1 MLYYILIYSKG
12 AIFLDKLIKLLKTNA
27 RISDQ
32 ELAVML
38 GISEEEFRAKIKGL
52 EDKGI
57 IKGYST
63 IFDEE
68 TVGKDDVM
76 AVIELKVTPK
86 AQVGYDEIA
95 KHIAQYPEVESVYL
109 VSGGYDLSVMLR
121 CHSLK
126 EVSDYVA
133 QRLATIDGVVSTT
146 THFFLQ
152 KYKESGIML
161 VAEDAD
167 ERIMQ

>member
-1 MLYYILIYSKG
+1 M
-12 AIFLDKLIKLLKTNA
+12 DKLIKLLRTNA
-27 RISDQ
+27 RISDS

-38 GISEEEFRAKIKGL
+38 GTTEDDVRAQIKNL
-52 EDKGI
+52 EAKGI

-63 IFDEE
+63 IFDEDF
-68 TVGKDDVM
+68 VSKDYVC
-76 AVIELKVTPK
+76 AIIELKVTPK

-95 KHIAQYPEVESVYL
+95 KEIAQYSEVESVYL
-109 VSGGYDLSVMLR
+109 VSGGYDFSVMLR

-161 VAEDAD
+161 IDEDAD
-167 ERIMQ
+167 ERVLQ

>member
-1 MLYYILIYSKG
+1 MDRLLR
-12 AIFLDKLIKLLKTNA
+12 LLKTNA
-27 RISDQ
+27 RLSNA

-38 GISEEEFRAKIKGL
+38 GKTEEEVSAEIKRL
-52 EDKGI
+52 EDTGV

-63 IFDEE
+63 VFDEE
-68 TVGKDDVM
+68 IVAKDYVM

-95 KHIAQYPEVESVYL
+95 RHIAMYPEVESVYL
-109 VSGGYDLSVMLR
+109 VSGGYDLSVTLR
-121 CHSLK
+121 CRTLK

-146 THFFLQ
+146 THFYLQ
-152 KYKESGIML
+152 KYKESRIML
-161 VAEDAD
+161 ISEEAD
-167 ERIMQ
+167 ERTMQ

>member
-1 MLYYILIYSKG
+1 MDRLLR
-12 AIFLDKLIKLLKTNA
+12 LLKTNA
-27 RISDQ
+27 RLSNA

-38 GISEEEFRAKIKGL
+38 GKTEEEVSAEIKRL
-52 EDKGI
+52 EDTGV

-63 IFDEE
+63 VFDEE
-68 TVGKDDVM
+68 IVAKDYVM

-95 KHIAQYPEVESVYL
+95 RHIAMYPEVESVYL
-109 VSGGYDLSVMLR
+109 VSGGYDLSVTLR
-121 CHSLK
+121 CRTLK

-146 THFFLQ
+146 THFYLQ

-161 VAEDAD
+161 ISEEAD
-167 ERIMQ
+167 ERTMQ

>member
-1 MLYYILIYSKG
+1 M
-12 AIFLDKLIKLLKTNA
+12 DKLFKLLRTNA
-27 RISDQ
+27 RLSNA

-38 GISEEEFRAKIKGL
+38 DSTEEEIASRISSL
-52 EDKGI
+52 EKQGI

-63 IFDEE
+63 VFDEE
-68 TVGKDDVM
+68 VVSKDYVR
-76 AVIELKVTPK
+76 ALIELKVTQK

-95 KHIAQYPEVESVYL
+95 RHIAQYPEVESVYL
-109 VSGGYDLSVMLR
+109 VSGGYDLSVTLR

-133 QRLATIDGVVSTT
+133 QRLATIDGVISTT

-161 VAEDAD
+161 ISEDED
-167 ERIMQ
+167 ERTMQ

>member
-1 MLYYILIYSKG
+1 MDRLLR
-12 AIFLDKLIKLLKTNA
+12 LLKTNA
-27 RISDQ
+27 RLSNA

-38 GISEEEFRAKIKGL
+38 GKTEEEVSAEIKRL
-52 EDKGI
+52 EDTGV

-63 IFDEE
+63 VFDEE
-68 TVGKDDVM
+68 FVAKDYVM

-95 KHIAQYPEVESVYL
+95 RHIAMYPEVESVYL
-109 VSGGYDLSVMLR
+109 VSGGYDLSVTLR
-121 CHSLK
+121 CRTLK

-146 THFFLQ
+146 THFYLQ

-161 VAEDAD
+161 ISEEAD
-167 ERIMQ
+167 ERTMQ

>member
-1 MLYYILIYSKG
+1 M
-12 AIFLDKLIKLLKTNA
+12 DKLIKILKTNA
-27 RISDQ
+27 RLSDQ
-32 ELAVML
+32 EIAVML
-38 GISEEEFRAKIKGL
+38 GTDEKDVREQIKSL
-52 EDKGI
+52 EKKGI
-57 IKGYST
+57 IKGYT
-63 IFDEE
+63 
-68 TVGKDDVM
+68 TVFHEDFVSKDYVR
-76 AVIELKVTPK
+76 AIIELKVTPK

-95 KHIAQYPEVESVYL
+95 REISQYSEVESVYL

-161 VAEDAD
+161 IDEDAD
-167 ERIMQ
+167 ERVLQ

>member
-1 MLYYILIYSKG
+1 M
-12 AIFLDKLIKLLKTNA
+12 DKLIKLLKTNA
-27 RISDQ
+27 RLSNG

-38 GISEEEFRAKIKGL
+38 NMSEKEVAEKIRQL
-52 EDKGI
+52 ELDGI
-57 IKGYST
+57 IKGYTT
-63 IFDEE
+63 IVDESVI
-68 TVGKDDVM
+68 TKDYVR
-76 AVIELKVTPK
+76 AIIELKVTPK

-95 KHIAQYPEVESVYL
+95 RHIAQYPEVESVYL

-126 EVSDYVA
+126 EISDYVA
-133 QRLATIDGVVSTT
+133 QRLATIDGIVSTT

-161 VAEDAD
+161 IAEDD
-167 ERIMQ
+167 DDRVMQ

>member
-1 MLYYILIYSKG
+1 M
-12 AIFLDKLIKLLKTNA
+12 DKLIKLLKTNA
-27 RISDQ
+27 RLSNA

-38 GISEEEFRAKIKGL
+38 NMTEQEVADKISQL
-52 EDKGI
+52 ERDGI
-57 IKGYST
+57 IKGYTT

-68 TVGKDDVM
+68 VVTKDYVR
-76 AVIELKVTPK
+76 AIIELKVTPK

-95 KHIAQYPEVESVYL
+95 RHIAQYPEVENVYL

-133 QRLATIDGVVSTT
+133 QRLATVDGIVSTT

-161 VAEDAD
+161 ISDDED
-167 ERIMQ
+167 ERVLQ

>member
-1 MLYYILIYSKG
+1 MTDRLM
-12 AIFLDKLIKLLKTNA
+12 KLLKTNA
-27 RISDQ
+27 RLSNAEI
-32 ELAVML
+32 AVML
-38 GISEEEFRAKIKGL
+38 GATEKEVADKIAEL
-52 EDKGI
+52 ESAGV
-57 IKGYST
+57 IKGYT
-63 IFDEE
+63 TVFDED
-68 TVGKDDVM
+68 VVSKDYVR

-86 AQVGYDEIA
+86 AQVGYDAIA
-95 KHIAQYPEVESVYL
+95 RHIAQYPEVENIYL
-109 VSGGYDLSVMLR
+109 VSGGYDLSITLR

-161 VAEDAD
+161 ISEEAD
-167 ERIMQ
+167 ERVMQ

>member
-1 MLYYILIYSKG
+1 M
-12 AIFLDKLIKLLKTNA
+12 DKLIKLLKTNA
-27 RISDQ
+27 RLSNS

-38 GISEEEFRAKIKGL
+38 DMSEKEVTERIHQL
-52 EDKGI
+52 ELDGT
-57 IKGYST
+57 IKGYTT
-63 IFDEE
+63 IFDDGVI
-68 TVGKDDVM
+68 TKDYVR
-76 AVIELKVTPK
+76 AIIELKVTPK

-95 KHIAQYPEVESVYL
+95 RHIAQYPEVESVYL

-126 EVSDYVA
+126 EISDYVA
-133 QRLATIDGVVSTT
+133 QRLATIDGIVSTT

-161 VAEDAD
+161 IAEDED
-167 ERIMQ
+167 DRVMQ

>member
-1 MLYYILIYSKG
+1 M
-12 AIFLDKLIKLLKTNA
+12 DKLLKLLRTNA
-27 RISDQ
+27 RLSNA

-38 GISEEEFRAKIKGL
+38 GKTEDEIKNTIAEL
-52 EDKGI
+52 ERTGV

-63 IFDEE
+63 VFDED
-68 TVGKDDVM
+68 VVSKDYVR
-76 AVIELKVTPK
+76 AIIELKVTPK
-86 AQVGYDEIA
+86 AQVGYDDIA
-95 KHIAQYPEVESVYL
+95 RHIAQYPEVESIYL
-109 VSGGYDLSVMLR
+109 VSGGYDLSVTLR
-121 CHSLK
+121 CRSLK

-161 VAEDAD
+161 ISEEAD

>member
-1 MLYYILIYSKG
+1 M
-12 AIFLDKLIKLLKTNA
+12 DKLIKLLKTNA
-27 RISDQ
+27 RLSNS

-38 GISEEEFRAKIKGL
+38 DMSEKEVAEKIRQL
-52 EDKGI
+52 ELDGT
-57 IKGYST
+57 IKGYTT
-63 IFDEE
+63 IFDDEVI
-68 TVGKDDVM
+68 TKDYVR
-76 AVIELKVTPK
+76 AIIELKVTPK

-95 KHIAQYPEVESVYL
+95 RHIAQYPEVESVYL

-126 EVSDYVA
+126 EISDYVA
-133 QRLATIDGVVSTT
+133 QRLATIDGIVSTT

-161 VAEDAD
+161 ISEDED
-167 ERIMQ
+167 DRVML

>member
-1 MLYYILIYSKG
+1 M
-12 AIFLDKLIKLLKTNA
+12 DKLIKILKTNA
-27 RISDQ
+27 RLSDQ
-32 ELAVML
+32 EIAVML
-38 GISEEEFRAKIKGL
+38 GTDEKDVREQIKSL
-52 EDKGI
+52 EKKGI
-57 IKGYST
+57 IKGYT
-63 IFDEE
+63 TVFDEDF
-68 TVGKDDVM
+68 VSKDYVR
-76 AVIELKVTPK
+76 AIIELKVTPK

-95 KHIAQYPEVESVYL
+95 REISQYGEVESVYL

-161 VAEDAD
+161 IDEDAD
-167 ERIMQ
+167 ERVLQ

>member
-1 MLYYILIYSKG
+1 M
-12 AIFLDKLIKLLKTNA
+12 DKLIKILKTNA
-27 RISDQ
+27 RLSDQ
-32 ELAVML
+32 EIAVML
-38 GISEEEFRAKIKGL
+38 GTDEKDVREQIKSL
-52 EDKGI
+52 EKKGI
-57 IKGYST
+57 IKGYT
-63 IFDEE
+63 TVFDEDF
-68 TVGKDDVM
+68 VSKDYVR
-76 AVIELKVTPK
+76 AIIELKVTPK

-95 KHIAQYPEVESVYL
+95 REISQYSEVESVYL

-161 VAEDAD
+161 IDEDAD
-167 ERIMQ
+167 ERVLQ

>member
-1 MLYYILIYSKG
+1 M
-12 AIFLDKLIKLLKTNA
+12 DKLIKILKTNA
-27 RISDQ
+27 RLSDQ
-32 ELAVML
+32 EIAVML
-38 GISEEEFRAKIKGL
+38 GTDEKDVREQIKSL
-52 EDKGI
+52 EKKGI
-57 IKGYST
+57 IKGYT
-63 IFDEE
+63 TVFDEDF
-68 TVGKDDVM
+68 VSKDYVR
-76 AVIELKVTPK
+76 AIIELKVTPK

-95 KHIAQYPEVESVYL
+95 REISQYSEVESVYL

-161 VAEDAD
+161 IDEDKD
-167 ERIMQ
+167 ERVLQ

>member
-1 MLYYILIYSKG
+1 M
-12 AIFLDKLIKLLKTNA
+12 DKLFKLLRTNA
-27 RISDQ
+27 RLSNS

-38 GISEEEFRAKIKGL
+38 GQTEEEVAERIAKL
-52 EDKGI
+52 ERDGV

-63 IFDEE
+63 LFDEE
-68 TVGKDDVM
+68 IVSKDYVR
-76 AVIELKVTPK
+76 AIIELKVTPK

-95 KHIAQYPEVESVYL
+95 KTIAQYSEVESVYL

-161 VAEDAD
+161 VDEDAD
-167 ERIMQ
+167 DRVMQ

>member
-1 MLYYILIYSKG
+1 MDRLLR
-12 AIFLDKLIKLLKTNA
+12 LLKTNA
-27 RISDQ
+27 RLSNA

-38 GISEEEFRAKIKGL
+38 GKTEEEVSAEIKRL
-52 EDKGI
+52 EDTGV

-63 IFDEE
+63 VFDEE
-68 TVGKDDVM
+68 IVAKDYIM

-95 KHIAQYPEVESVYL
+95 RHIAMYPEVESVYL
-109 VSGGYDLSVMLR
+109 VSGGYDLSVTLR
-121 CHSLK
+121 CRTLK

-146 THFFLQ
+146 THFYLQ

-161 VAEDAD
+161 ISEEAD
-167 ERIMQ
+167 ERTMQ

>member
-1 MLYYILIYSKG
+1 M
-12 AIFLDKLIKLLKTNA
+12 DKLFKLLRTNA
-27 RISDQ
+27 RLSNA

-38 GISEEEFRAKIKGL
+38 NKTEQEIADQIADL
-52 EDKGI
+52 ERNGI

-68 TVGKDDVM
+68 IVSKDYVR
-76 AVIELKVTPK
+76 ALIELKVTPK

-95 KHIAQYPEVESVYL
+95 RLISQYPEVESVYL
-109 VSGGYDLSVMLR
+109 VSGGYDLSVTLR

-133 QRLATIDGVVSTT
+133 QRLATIDGVISTT

-161 VAEDAD
+161 ISPDAD
-167 ERIMQ
+167 ERTMQ

>member
-1 MLYYILIYSKG
+1 MDRLL
-12 AIFLDKLIKLLKTNA
+12 KLLKTNA
-27 RISDQ
+27 RLSNA

-38 GISEEEFRAKIKGL
+38 GRSEEDIAAEIKRL
-52 EDKGI
+52 EDTGV

-63 IFDEE
+63 VFDEE
-68 TVGKDDVM
+68 IVAKDYVM

-95 KHIAQYPEVESVYL
+95 RHIASYPEVESVYL
-109 VSGGYDLSVMLR
+109 VSGGYDLSVTLR
-121 CHSLK
+121 CRTLK

-161 VAEDAD
+161 IAEDAD
-167 ERIMQ
+167 ERTMQ

>member
-1 MLYYILIYSKG
+1 MTDRLM
-12 AIFLDKLIKLLKTNA
+12 KLLKTNA
-27 RISDQ
+27 RLSNAEI
-32 ELAVML
+32 AVML
-38 GISEEEFRAKIKGL
+38 GATEKEVADKIAEL
-52 EDKGI
+52 ESAGV
-57 IKGYST
+57 IKGYT
-63 IFDEE
+63 TVFDED
-68 TVGKDDVM
+68 VVSKDYVR

-86 AQVGYDEIA
+86 AQVGYDAIA
-95 KHIAQYPEVESVYL
+95 RHIAQYTEVENIYL
-109 VSGGYDLSVMLR
+109 VSGGYDLSITLR

-161 VAEDAD
+161 ISEEAD
-167 ERIMQ
+167 ERVMQ

>member
-1 MLYYILIYSKG
+1 MDNIDMQILDMLQQ
-12 AIFLDKLIKLLKTNA
+12 NA
-27 RISDQ
+27 RTPLKAIAERVFLSSP
-32 ELAVML
+32 AVSTR
-38 GISEEEFRAKIKGL
+38 IEHL
-52 EDKGI
+52 EKQGI

-63 IFDEE
+63 VFDEE
-68 TVGKDDVM
+68 VVSKDYVR
-76 AVIELKVTPK
+76 ALIELKVTPK

-95 KHIAQYPEVESVYL
+95 RHIAQYPEVESVYL
-109 VSGGYDLSVMLR
+109 VSGGYDLSVTLR

-133 QRLATIDGVVSTT
+133 QRLATIDGVISTT

-161 VAEDAD
+161 ISEDED
-167 ERIMQ
+167 ERTMQ

>member
-1 MLYYILIYSKG
+1 MDRLL
-12 AIFLDKLIKLLKTNA
+12 KLLKTNA
-27 RISDQ
+27 RLSNA

-38 GISEEEFRAKIKGL
+38 DMSEKDVADKIAGL
-52 EDKGI
+52 ERSGV

-68 TVGKDDVM
+68 IVSKDYVR
-76 AVIELKVTPK
+76 AIIELKVTPK

-95 KHIAQYPEVESVYL
+95 RHIAQYPEVESVYL

-126 EVSDYVA
+126 EVSDYVE

-161 VAEDAD
+161 ISEDAD
-167 ERIMQ
+167 ERMMQ

>member
-1 MLYYILIYSKG
+1 M
-12 AIFLDKLIKLLKTNA
+12 DKLLKLLRTNA
-27 RISDQ
+27 RLSNA
-32 ELAVML
+32 ELAVMI
-38 GISEEEFRAKIKGL
+38 GSTEDEVARQIKEYERTGV
-52 EDKGI
+52 

-63 IFDEE
+63 VFDEE
-68 TVGKDDVM
+68 IVSKDYVR
-76 AVIELKVTPK
+76 AIIELKVTPK
-86 AQVGYDEIA
+86 AQVGYDDIA
-95 KHIAQYPEVESVYL
+95 RHIAQYPEVENIYL
-109 VSGGYDLSVMLR
+109 VSGGYDLSVTLR
-121 CHSLK
+121 CRSLK

-161 VAEDAD
+161 ISEEAD